1 MAVYAFFP
9 AAENLRRPDGIG
21 FIIAE
26 GADAAAARIVAQT
39 LIDGPSIERFTAV
52 VIGAGVDA
60 VAVQGLPVGAPNR
73 STCPKLTRG
82 GDFLKPAA

>member
-26 GADAAAARIVAQT
+26 GADAAVARVIAQA
-39 LIDGPSIERFTAV
+39 LVGGPSIEQFSTV
-52 VIGAGVDA
+52 VVGAGVDA
-60 VAVQGLPVGAPNR
+60 VAVQGLPVGARNR
-73 STCPKLTRG
+73 STWPKLTRG
-82 GDFLKPAA
+82 GDYLNGAS